1 MNTPI
6 KNLMITDVITIR
18 PNDLMIVTKEIFE
31 ANTFH
36 HIPVVDEGEQLVGIL
51 SRHDYN
57 MMLTTFSVFKNS
69 KADVANRKFMMSM
82 LVKDV
87 MTKQVAKLHPEDP
100 ISVAVGIFKENL
112 FHALPIVDDEN
123 RVVGMLTTFDL
134 LTYAYD
140 EKKTLNIRSVS
151 YTHLTL
157 PTKRIV

>member
-6 KNLMITDVITIR
+6 KNLMTTDVVTIR
-18 PNDLMIVTKEIFE
+18 PNDLMMVAKEVFDT
-31 ANTFH
+31 NSFH
-36 HIPVVDEGEQLVGIL
+36 HIPVVDEDEQLVGII

-57 MMLTTFSVFKNS
+57 KMLTTFSVFKNS

-87 MTKQVAKLHPEDP
+87 MTKHVAKLHPEDP
-100 ISVAVGIFKENL
+100 ITVALGIFKENL

-123 RVVGMLTTFDL
+123 KVVGMLTTFDM

-140 EKKTLNIRSVS
+140 EKKLLNIR
-151 YTHLTL
+151 
-157 PTKRIV
+157 

>member
-6 KNLMITDVITIR
+6 KNLMTTDVVTIR
-18 PNDLMIVTKEIFE
+18 PNDLMMVAKEVFDT
-31 ANTFH
+31 NSFH
-36 HIPVVDEGEQLVGIL
+36 HIPVVDEDEQLVGII

-57 MMLTTFSVFKNS
+57 KMLTTFSVFKNS

-87 MTKQVAKLHPEDP
+87 MTKHVAKLHPEDP
-100 ISVAVGIFKENL
+100 ITVALGIFKENL

-123 RVVGMLTTFDL
+123 KVVGMLTTFDM

-140 EKKTLNIRSVS
+140 EKKILNIR
-151 YTHLTL
+151 
-157 PTKRIV
+157 

>member
-1 MNTPI
+1 MMNIPI
-6 KNLMITDVITIR
+6 KNLMTTDVITIR
-18 PNDLMIVTKEIFE
+18 PNDLMMVAKEIFE
-31 ANTFH
+31 TNTFH
-36 HIPVVDEGEQLVGIL
+36 HIPVIDEEQQLVGIL

-57 MMLTTFSVFKNS
+57 KMLTTFSVFKNS

-100 ISVAVGIFKENL
+100 ISVALGIFKENL

-123 RVVGMLTTFDL
+123 RVTGILTTFDL

-140 EKKTLNIRSVS
+140 EKRLLNIR
-151 YTHLTL
+151 
-157 PTKRIV
+157 

>member
-6 KNLMITDVITIR
+6 KNLMTTDVVTIR
-18 PNDLMIVTKEIFE
+18 PNDLMMVAKEVFDT
-31 ANTFH
+31 NSFH
-36 HIPVVDEGEQLVGIL
+36 HIPVVDEDEQLVGII

-57 MMLTTFSVFKNS
+57 KMLTTFSVFKNS

-100 ISVAVGIFKENL
+100 ITVALGIFKENL

-123 RVVGMLTTFDL
+123 KVVGMLTTFDM

-140 EKKTLNIRSVS
+140 EKKLLNIR
-151 YTHLTL
+151 
-157 PTKRIV
+157 

>member
-6 KNLMITDVITIR
+6 KNLMTTDVITIR
-18 PNDLMIVTKEIFE
+18 PNDLMMVAKEIFE

-36 HIPVVDEGEQLVGIL
+36 HIPVVDEEEQLVGIL

-57 MMLTTFSVFKNS
+57 KMLTTFSVFKNS

-87 MTKQVAKLHPEDP
+87 MTKQVAKLRPENP
-100 ISVAVGIFKENL
+100 ISVALGIFKENL
-112 FHALPIVDDEN
+112 FHALPIIDDEN
-123 RVVGMLTTFDL
+123 RVAGILTTFDL

-140 EKKTLNIRSVS
+140 EKRLLNMR
-151 YTHLTL
+151 
-157 PTKRIV
+157 

>member
-1 MNTPI
+1 MNIPI
-6 KNLMITDVITIR
+6 KNLMTTDVITIR
-18 PNDLMIVTKEIFE
+18 PNDLMMVAKEIFE
-31 ANTFH
+31 TNTFH
-36 HIPVVDEGEQLVGIL
+36 HIPVIDEEQQLVGIL

-57 MMLTTFSVFKNS
+57 KMLTTFSVFKNS

-100 ISVAVGIFKENL
+100 ISVALGIFKENL

-123 RVVGMLTTFDL
+123 RVTGILTTFDL

-140 EKKTLNIRSVS
+140 EKRLLNIR
-151 YTHLTL
+151 
-157 PTKRIV
+157 

>member
-140 EKKTLNIRSVS
+140 EKKTLNIR
-151 YTHLTL
+151 
-157 PTKRIV
+157 

>member
-6 KNLMITDVITIR
+6 KNLMTTDVVTIR
-18 PNDLMIVTKEIFE
+18 PNDLMMVAKEVFDT
-31 ANTFH
+31 NSFH
-36 HIPVVDEGEQLVGIL
+36 HIPVVDEDEQLVGII

-57 MMLTTFSVFKNS
+57 KMLTTFSVFKNS

-100 ISVAVGIFKENL
+100 ITVALGIFKENL

-123 RVVGMLTTFDL
+123 KVVGMLTTFDM

-140 EKKTLNIRSVS
+140 EKKILNIR
-151 YTHLTL
+151 
-157 PTKRIV
+157 

>member
-6 KNLMITDVITIR
+6 KNLMTTDVVTIR
-18 PNDLMIVTKEIFE
+18 PNDLMMVAKEIFE
-31 ANTFH
+31 ANSFH
-36 HIPVVDEGEQLVGIL
+36 HIPVVDEDEQLVGII

-57 MMLTTFSVFKNS
+57 KMLTTFSVFKNS

-100 ISVAVGIFKENL
+100 ITVALGIFKENL

-123 RVVGMLTTFDL
+123 KVVGMLTTFDM

-140 EKKTLNIRSVS
+140 EKKLLNIR
-151 YTHLTL
+151 
-157 PTKRIV
+157 